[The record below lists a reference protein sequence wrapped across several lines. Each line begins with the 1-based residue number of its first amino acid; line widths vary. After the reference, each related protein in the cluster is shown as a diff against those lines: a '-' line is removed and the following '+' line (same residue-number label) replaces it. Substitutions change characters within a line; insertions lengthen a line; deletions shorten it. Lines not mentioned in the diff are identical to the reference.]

1 MATEDLVTV
10 LIVGTYLVLSIVER
24 IWPARAFPPVRGWL
38 WIGVACFLAVGVFN
52 AVLPSVM
59 PTGWLQAH
67 SLVQVEGLGTI
78 GAVLLGYPLTALVG
92 ALVHR
97 ALHRFDVLWRWVHQL
112 HHAPL
117 RVDMPG
123 SVMFHPIDI
132 AQNILFSQLVAFG
145 VLGATP
151 EIAAWIGY
159 VGVLYGMFQ
168 HCNIATPVWLGY
180 LIQRPE
186 SHCVHHARD
195 VHGYNYSDFPLW
207 DLVMGTFKNPDS
219 WVGEAGFAD
228 GASGRVGAM
237 LLGQDVN
244 PGLDNGGGGGIA

>member
-1 MATEDLVTV
+1 MATEDLVTL
-10 LIVGTYLVLSIVER
+10 LIVGTYIVLSTVER

-38 WIGVACFLAVGVFN
+38 WIGAGCFLAIGAFN
-52 AVLPSVM
+52 ATLPALLPSD
-59 PTGWLQAH
+59 WLREHAPFH
-67 SLVQVEGLGTI
+67 VDALGTA
-78 GAVLLGYPLTALVG
+78 GAIALGYPLTALVS

-123 SVMFHPIDI
+123 SVFVHPVDI
-132 AQNILFSQLVAFG
+132 VQSIVFSQVVAFG
-145 VLGATP
+145 VLGATS

-159 VGVLYGMFQ
+159 VGVVYSMFQ
-168 HCNIATPVWLGY
+168 HCNIRTPQWLGY

-186 SHCVHHARD
+186 SHCVHHTRD

-207 DLVMGTFKNPDS
+207 DIVMGTFRNPPAWS
-219 WVGEAGFAD
+219 GEAGFA
-228 GASGRVGAM
+228 GGTTGRVAAM
-237 LLGQDVN
+237 LVGRDVN
-244 PGLDNGGGGGIA
+244 PQLDNGGGGGLA